1 MKRTA
6 LLREEGG
13 RTVSDPAEID
23 EEIHAFATPRL
34 HPEGGLAH
42 ENRGQTHLPELL
54 VMSFLKRLL
63 HSLTVTFVAAVVV
76 LAANKTPRGGR
87 DSRCPPPCGRY
98 TIAVEKRAAAELSDV
113 PDGGFPRSM
122 PVSIM

>member
-1 MKRTA
+1 VKRTA

-76 LAANKTPRGGR
+76 LAANKRLAVEEIVVVHRTVGQ
-87 DSRCPPPCGRY
+87 
-98 TIAVEKRAAAELSDV
+98 AVEKRRAGERR
-113 PDGGFPRSM
+113 GGGLRS
-122 PVSIM
+122 